1 MKIEIKKIKDLG
13 SIFNGNSI
21 NERIKKDKYTGKLDG
36 RPFIATKD
44 VDFDSHS
51 INYDNG
57 VKIPFSEKSFKI
69 AHKDSVLICMEG
81 GSAGKKVAF
90 NTEDVCFGNK
100 LVAIEANNTCNPRY
114 IFYYLLSDQFGKS
127 FKNLMNGVI
136 GGVSINKFKE
146 IDIPVPS
153 LSEQNKIV
161 KTLDD
166 AFEKLKKV
174 KQNTERNLQ
183 NSKEL
188 FESYLNDVFSNPG
201 MGWEQKTLEEISFD
215 FGRGKSK
222 HRPRN
227 DKKLY
232 GGIYPFI
239 QTGDIR
245 NSSHFITEYTQT
257 YNEIGLAQS
266 KLWPKGTICITIAA
280 NIAETGILTFDA
292 CFPDSV
298 IGIMVDPNKAESGF
312 VEYLLQFFKT
322 LIQSKGKGSAQA
334 NINMGTFENQKFPFP
349 SVLEQRK
356 LIQKLDQ
363 LSEKTQK
370 LESLYKQKLES
381 IEELKKSILSKA
393 FSRGL

>member
-1 MKIEIKKIKDLG
+1 MKTNWQTRKLGEILKIQNGYAFDSAGFTNNGGTPLIRIRDLKGGTDTEINYGGNYDSRYIVSRGDFLIGMDGEFRCYEWKGSKALLNQRVCRLHDFKGLNSRFLFYGINKYLKDIEDSTSYTTVKHISSRQIENIYF
-13 SIFNGNSI
+13 SYPIQESEQ
-21 NERIKKDKYTGKLDG
+21 ERI
-36 RPFIATKD
+36 
-44 VDFDSHS
+44 
-51 INYDNG
+51 
-57 VKIPFSEKSFKI
+57 VKI
-69 AHKDSVLICMEG
+69 
-81 GSAGKKVAF
+81 
-90 NTEDVCFGNK
+90 
-100 LVAIEANNTCNPRY
+100 
-114 IFYYLLSDQFGKS
+114 
-127 FKNLMNGVI
+127 
-136 GGVSINKFKE
+136 
-146 IDIPVPS
+146 
-153 LSEQNKIV
+153 
-161 KTLDD
+161 LDE
-166 AFEKLKKV
+166 AFEKLERIKE
-174 KQNTERNLQ
+174 NTEKNLQ
-183 NSKEL
+183 NFKRL
-188 FESYLNDVFSNPG
+188 FESYLNDIFSNPRKD
-201 MGWEQKTLEEISFD
+201 WEQRTLEEVSSD

-227 DKKLY
+227 DKRLY

-298 IGIMVDPNKAESGF
+298 IGIVVDPNKAESGF

-363 LSEKTQK
+363 LSEQTKK
-370 LESLYKQKLES
+370 LETLYKRKLEC
-381 IEELKKSILSKA
+381 IEELKKSILNKA
-393 FSRGL
+393 FSGEI